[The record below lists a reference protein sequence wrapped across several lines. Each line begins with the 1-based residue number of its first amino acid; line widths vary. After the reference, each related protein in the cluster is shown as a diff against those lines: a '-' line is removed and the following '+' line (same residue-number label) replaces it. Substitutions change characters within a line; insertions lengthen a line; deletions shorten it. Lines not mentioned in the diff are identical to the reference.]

1 MVKELIA
8 GLLKNGTTTTTTTNK
23 MDEIIIA
30 LHKDALNDVYK
41 EIPEVGVF
49 NLNNDPYAEV
59 ELKDF
64 LNRQWTKYGFIG
76 RRGDLEDNPEYKQII
91 PYTIIKQGDKYFT
104 YTRLV
109 GGGEER
115 LHGKSSIGV
124 GGHANPIEY
133 SFNFEHL
140 FAMNNARELDEELF
154 IKDKKYPIANMDNYK
169 LSLNS
174 QWLGLIYNE
183 KTEVDSVHLGILN
196 VIELPETYK
205 VTVQETDT
213 LEGSFKTLDEIKDLE
228 LENWTVSALE
238 VL

>member
-1 MVKELIA
+1 MVKQLIK
-8 GLLKNGTTTTTTTNK
+8 GLLKGTELQTTNK
-23 MDEIIIA
+23 DDEIIIA
-30 LHKDALNDVYK
+30 LHKDALKDIYK
-41 EIPEVGVF
+41 DIPEVGVF
-49 NLNNDPYAEV
+49 NLNNDPYVET

-64 LNRQWTKYGFIG
+64 LNRQWTKYGAVG
-76 RRGDLEDNPEYKQII
+76 RRGNLEENTEYKQII
-91 PYTIIKQGDKYFT
+91 PYTVIKQGDKYFT

-109 GGGEER
+109 GGGEQR

-124 GGHANPIEY
+124 GGHANPVDY
-133 SFNFEHL
+133 TFNFEHL
-140 FAMNNARELDEELF
+140 FAINNSRELDEELY
-154 IKDKKYPIANMDNYK
+154 IKHKEHPIPNMNNYK

-196 VIELPETYK
+196 VIELPETCE

-213 LEGSFKTLDEIKDLE
+213 LEGSFKTLDEIKELE
-228 LENWTVSALE
+228 LENWTISALT